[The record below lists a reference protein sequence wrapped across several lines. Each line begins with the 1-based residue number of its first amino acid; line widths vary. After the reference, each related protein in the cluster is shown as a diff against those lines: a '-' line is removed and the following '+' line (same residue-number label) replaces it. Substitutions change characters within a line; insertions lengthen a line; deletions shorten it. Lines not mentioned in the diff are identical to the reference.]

1 MLILPSEGIDLS
13 RIELAQVEERVRD
26 QGRDGIT

>member
-1 MLILPSEGIDLS
+1 MLTLRSVGIGFS